1 MSKLIKNELIK
12 IFSKKSMI
20 VIGVII
26 LVIIIGFNVLNK
38 ISQNM
43 SNSYSAYSESYIRY
57 LDEELSNLDPN
68 KPSDIN
74 KYVETKSQKDLAIL
88 AKDYKETSWQAE
100 VIGTVISPII
110 EEMNNYEY
118 IDKNNEVLTIS
129 KAQYDEML
137 TALKNNDWK
146 YFANKELD
154 SLNTQIEELNTLI
167 AQDSEN
173 EDLKTQL
180 KSLELQKEVVNL
192 RLDKNINYGS
202 DNYKSIAVQNYRM
215 YMGNYIQSSQGKNL
229 TDEDKSE
236 INGYLENANLYK
248 YDLYNDTEYQNTA
261 TANYTFQNSIGTYIA
276 IIVMIVVIV
285 AGVSISEEFNKGT
298 VKLLL
303 VRPYS
308 RTKILISKLIA
319 VFITMLITTA
329 TILLLQFIIGGIVYG
344 FGTYMMNVVQ
354 FDFTTNSIVTLNIF
368 AYLGLIFIC
377 KLPIFI
383 LIGTLAFALST
394 LFLNSPL
401 AVALPILGYMG
412 SDVINMIA
420 ISYKWDW
427 VKYFVTP
434 NWDLSQY
441 LFGGTP
447 MFSGISIEFSITIC
461 AIYFVIMLVAS
472 IVSFKKRNIK
482 NVYELNILGKK

>member
-43 SNSYSAYSESYIRY
+43 SNSYSAYSESYIQY
-57 LDEELSNLDPN
+57 LDEELAELDPN

-74 KYVETKSQKDLAIL
+74 KYVETKSQKDLATL

-412 SDVINMIA
+412 SDMINMIA

-447 MFSGISIEFSITIC
+447 MFSGISVEFSITIC

-482 NVYELNILGKK
+482 NV

>member
-26 LVIIIGFNVLNK
+26 LAIIIGFNVLNK
-38 ISQNM
+38 VSQNM
-43 SNSYSAYSESYIRY
+43 SNSYSAYSEGYIQY

-74 KYVETKSQKDLAIL
+74 KYVETKSQKDLATL

-118 IDKNNEVLTIS
+118 IDKNNEALTSS
-129 KAQYDEML
+129 KAKYDEML

-154 SLNTQIEELNTLI
+154 SLNTQIEELNALI

-173 EDLKTQL
+173 DDLKTQL

-229 TDEDKSE
+229 TDEEKSE
-236 INGYLENANLYK
+236 INGYLEKANLYK

-344 FGTYMMNVVQ
+344 FGTYMMNIVQ

-412 SDVINMIA
+412 SDMINMIA

-482 NVYELNILGKK
+482 NV

>member
-43 SNSYSAYSESYIRY
+43 SNSYQAYSDGYIQY

-74 KYVETKSQKDLAIL
+74 KYVETKSQKDVATL

-118 IDKNNEVLTIS
+118 IDKNNEALTAS
-129 KAQYDEML
+129 KTKYDEML
-137 TALKNNDWK
+137 IALKNEDWK
-146 YFANKELD
+146 YFANKELENI
-154 SLNTQIEELNTLI
+154 NTQIEDLNTLI

-229 TDEDKSE
+229 TDEEKSE
-236 INGYLENANLYK
+236 INGYLEKANLYK

-276 IIVMIVVIV
+276 IIVMVVVIV

-354 FDFTTNSIVTLNIF
+354 FDFTNNSIVTLNIF
-368 AYLGLIFIC
+368 AYLGLIFVC

-482 NVYELNILGKK
+482 NV

>member
-229 TDEDKSE
+229 TDDEKSE

-276 IIVMIVVIV
+276 IIVMVVVIV

-319 VFITMLITTA
+319 VFITMLITTVA
-329 TILLLQFIIGGIVYG
+329 ILILQFIIGGIVYG

-412 SDVINMIA
+412 SDMINMIA

-482 NVYELNILGKK
+482 NV

>member
-26 LVIIIGFNVLNK
+26 LAIIIGFNVLNK
-38 ISQNM
+38 VSQNM
-43 SNSYSAYSESYIRY
+43 SNSYSAYSEGYIQY

-74 KYVETKSQKDLAIL
+74 KYVETKSQKDLATL

-118 IDKNNEVLTIS
+118 IDKNNEALTSS
-129 KAQYDEML
+129 KAKYDEML

-154 SLNTQIEELNTLI
+154 SLNTQIEELNALI

-173 EDLKTQL
+173 DDLKTQL

-229 TDEDKSE
+229 TDEEKSE
-236 INGYLENANLYK
+236 INGYLEKANLYK

-344 FGTYMMNVVQ
+344 FGTYMMNIVQ

-412 SDVINMIA
+412 SDMINMIA

-447 MFSGISIEFSITIC
+447 MFSGISVEFSITIC

-482 NVYELNILGKK
+482 NV

>member
-43 SNSYSAYSESYIRY
+43 SNSYSAYSESYIQY
-57 LDEELSNLDPN
+57 LDEELAELDPN

-74 KYVETKSQKDLAIL
+74 KYVETKSQKDLATL

-118 IDKNNEVLTIS
+118 IDKNNEALTTS

-229 TDEDKSE
+229 TDEEKSE
-236 INGYLENANLYK
+236 INGYLEKANLYK

-319 VFITMLITTA
+319 VFITMLITTVA
-329 TILLLQFIIGGIVYG
+329 ILLLQFIIGGIVYG

-412 SDVINMIA
+412 SDMINMIA

-482 NVYELNILGKK
+482 NV

>member
-118 IDKNNEVLTIS
+118 IDKNNEALTIS

-229 TDEDKSE
+229 TDEEKSE
-236 INGYLENANLYK
+236 INGYLEKANLYK

-412 SDVINMIA
+412 SDMINMIA

-447 MFSGISIEFSITIC
+447 MFSGISVEFSITIC
-461 AIYFVIMLVAS
+461 VIYFVIMLVAS

-482 NVYELNILGKK
+482 NV

>member
-38 ISQNM
+38 ISQSM
-43 SNSYSAYSESYIRY
+43 SNSNSAYSEGYIQY

-74 KYVETKSQKDLAIL
+74 KYVETKSQKDLATL

-118 IDKNNEVLTIS
+118 IDKNNEALTIS

-229 TDEDKSE
+229 TDEEKSE
-236 INGYLENANLYK
+236 INGYLEKANLYK

-261 TANYTFQNSIGTYIA
+261 TANYTFQNLIGTYIA

-344 FGTYMMNVVQ
+344 FGTYMMNIVQ

-412 SDVINMIA
+412 SDMINMIA

-447 MFSGISIEFSITIC
+447 MFSGISVEFSITIC

-482 NVYELNILGKK
+482 NV

>member
-1 MSKLIKNELIK
+1 
-12 IFSKKSMI
+12 MI

-43 SNSYSAYSESYIRY
+43 SNSYSAYSEGYIQY

-74 KYVETKSQKDLAIL
+74 KYVETKSQKDLATL

-118 IDKNNEVLTIS
+118 IDKNNEALTTS

-276 IIVMIVVIV
+276 IIVMVVVIV

-319 VFITMLITTA
+319 VFITMLVTTVA
-329 TILLLQFIIGGIVYG
+329 ILLLQFIIGGIVYG

-354 FDFTTNSIVTLNIF
+354 FDFTTNSIITLNIF

-482 NVYELNILGKK
+482 NV

>member
-43 SNSYSAYSESYIRY
+43 SNSYSAYSEGYIQY

-68 KPSDIN
+68 KHSDIN
-74 KYVETKSQKDLAIL
+74 KYVETKSQKDLVIL

-118 IDKNNEVLTIS
+118 IDKNNEALTIS

-202 DNYKSIAVQNYRM
+202 DNYKSMAIQNYRM
-215 YMGNYIQSSQGKNL
+215 
-229 TDEDKSE
+229 
-236 INGYLENANLYK
+236 
-248 YDLYNDTEYQNTA
+248 
-261 TANYTFQNSIGTYIA
+261 
-276 IIVMIVVIV
+276 
-285 AGVSISEEFNKGT
+285 
-298 VKLLL
+298 
-303 VRPYS
+303 
-308 RTKILISKLIA
+308 
-319 VFITMLITTA
+319 
-329 TILLLQFIIGGIVYG
+329 
-344 FGTYMMNVVQ
+344 
-354 FDFTTNSIVTLNIF
+354 
-368 AYLGLIFIC
+368 
-377 KLPIFI
+377 
-383 LIGTLAFALST
+383 
-394 LFLNSPL
+394 
-401 AVALPILGYMG
+401 
-412 SDVINMIA
+412 
-420 ISYKWDW
+420 
-427 VKYFVTP
+427 
-434 NWDLSQY
+434 
-441 LFGGTP
+441 
-447 MFSGISIEFSITIC
+447 
-461 AIYFVIMLVAS
+461 
-472 IVSFKKRNIK
+472 
-482 NVYELNILGKK
+482 

>member
-118 IDKNNEVLTIS
+118 IDKNNEALTIS

-215 YMGNYIQSSQGKNL
+215 YMSNYIQSSQGKNL
-229 TDEDKSE
+229 TDEEKSE
-236 INGYLENANLYK
+236 INGYLEKANLYK

-319 VFITMLITTA
+319 VFITMLITTVA
-329 TILLLQFIIGGIVYG
+329 ILLLQFIIGGIVYG

-482 NVYELNILGKK
+482 NV

>member
-38 ISQNM
+38 VSQNM
-43 SNSYSAYSESYIRY
+43 SNSYSAYSEGYIQY
-57 LDEELSNLDPN
+57 LDEELSNLDTN

-74 KYVETKSQKDLAIL
+74 KYVETKSQKDLATL

-118 IDKNNEVLTIS
+118 IDKNNEALTIS

-215 YMGNYIQSSQGKNL
+215 YMSNYIQSSQGKNL
-229 TDEDKSE
+229 TDEEKSE
-236 INGYLENANLYK
+236 INGYLEKANLYK

-482 NVYELNILGKK
+482 NV

>member
-1 MSKLIKNELIK
+1 
-12 IFSKKSMI
+12 MI

-38 ISQNM
+38 VSQNV
-43 SNSYSAYSESYIRY
+43 SNSYSAYSESYIQY

-74 KYVETKSQKDLAIL
+74 KYVETKSQKDVATL

-118 IDKNNEVLTIS
+118 IDKNNEALTAS
-129 KAQYDEML
+129 KTKYDEML
-137 TALKNNDWK
+137 IALKNEDWK
-146 YFANKELD
+146 YFANKELENI
-154 SLNTQIEELNTLI
+154 NTQIEDLNTLI

-229 TDEDKSE
+229 TDEEKSE
-236 INGYLENANLYK
+236 INGYLEKANLYK
-248 YDLYNDTEYQNTA
+248 YDLYNDTKYQNTA

-276 IIVMIVVIV
+276 IIVMVVVIV

-319 VFITMLITTA
+319 VFITMLITTVA
-329 TILLLQFIIGGIVYG
+329 ILLLQFIIGGIVYG

-354 FDFTTNSIVTLNIF
+354 FDFTNNSIVTLNIF
-368 AYLGLIFIC
+368 AYLGLIFVC

-482 NVYELNILGKK
+482 NV

>member
-74 KYVETKSQKDLAIL
+74 KYVKTKLQKDLAIL

-118 IDKNNEVLTIS
+118 IDKNNEALTAS
-129 KAQYDEML
+129 KTKYDEML
-137 TALKNNDWK
+137 IALKNEDWK
-146 YFANKELD
+146 YFANKELENI
-154 SLNTQIEELNTLI
+154 NTQIEDLNTLI

-215 YMGNYIQSSQGKNL
+215 YMGNYIQSSQGRNL

-236 INGYLENANLYK
+236 INGYLEKANLYK

-276 IIVMIVVIV
+276 IIVMVVVIV

-354 FDFTTNSIVTLNIF
+354 FDFTTNSIITLNIF

-412 SDVINMIA
+412 SDMINMIA

-447 MFSGISIEFSITIC
+447 MFSGISVEFSITIC
-461 AIYFVIMLVAS
+461 AIYFVIMIVAS

-482 NVYELNILGKK
+482 NV

>member
-12 IFSKKSMI
+12 NFSKKSMI

-26 LVIIIGFNVLNK
+26 LAIIIGFNVLNK
-38 ISQNM
+38 VSQNM
-43 SNSYSAYSESYIRY
+43 SNSYSAYSEGYIQY

-74 KYVETKSQKDLAIL
+74 KYVETKSQKDLATL

-118 IDKNNEVLTIS
+118 IDKNNEALTSS
-129 KAQYDEML
+129 KAKYDEML

-154 SLNTQIEELNTLI
+154 SLNTQIEELNALI

-173 EDLKTQL
+173 DDLKTQL

-229 TDEDKSE
+229 TDEEKSE
-236 INGYLENANLYK
+236 INGYLEKANLYK

-276 IIVMIVVIV
+276 IIVMVVVIV

-482 NVYELNILGKK
+482 NV

>member
-38 ISQNM
+38 VSQNV
-43 SNSYSAYSESYIRY
+43 SNSYSAYSESYIQY

-74 KYVETKSQKDLAIL
+74 KYVETKSQKDVATL

-118 IDKNNEVLTIS
+118 IDKNNEALTAS
-129 KAQYDEML
+129 KTKYDEML
-137 TALKNNDWK
+137 IALKNEDWK
-146 YFANKELD
+146 YFANKELENI
-154 SLNTQIEELNTLI
+154 NTQIEDLNTLI

-229 TDEDKSE
+229 TDEEKSE
-236 INGYLENANLYK
+236 INGYLEKANLYK

-276 IIVMIVVIV
+276 IIVMVVVIV

-319 VFITMLITTA
+319 VFITMLITTVA
-329 TILLLQFIIGGIVYG
+329 ILLLQFIIGGIVYG

-354 FDFTTNSIVTLNIF
+354 FDFTNNSIVTLNIF
-368 AYLGLIFIC
+368 AYLGLIFVC

-482 NVYELNILGKK
+482 NV

>member
-26 LVIIIGFNVLNK
+26 LAIIIGFNVLNK
-38 ISQNM
+38 VSQNM
-43 SNSYSAYSESYIRY
+43 SNSYSAYSEGYIQY

-74 KYVETKSQKDLAIL
+74 KYVETKSQKDLATL

-118 IDKNNEVLTIS
+118 IDKNNEALTSS
-129 KAQYDEML
+129 KAKYDEML

-154 SLNTQIEELNTLI
+154 SLNTQIEELNALI

-173 EDLKTQL
+173 DDLKTQL

-229 TDEDKSE
+229 TDEEKSE
-236 INGYLENANLYK
+236 INGYLEKANLYK

-261 TANYTFQNSIGTYIA
+261 TANYTFQNSIDTYIA
-276 IIVMIVVIV
+276 IIVMVVVIV

-354 FDFTTNSIVTLNIF
+354 FDFTANSIVTLNIF

-482 NVYELNILGKK
+482 NV

>member
-43 SNSYSAYSESYIRY
+43 SNSYSAYSEGYIQY

-74 KYVETKSQKDLAIL
+74 KYVETKSQKDLATL

-118 IDKNNEVLTIS
+118 IDKNNEALTTS

-146 YFANKELD
+146 YFANKELENI
-154 SLNTQIEELNTLI
+154 NTQIEELNTLI

-229 TDEDKSE
+229 TDEEKSE

-276 IIVMIVVIV
+276 IIVMVVVIV

-354 FDFTTNSIVTLNIF
+354 FDFTTNSIITLNIF

-461 AIYFVIMLVAS
+461 AIYFVIMLAAS

-482 NVYELNILGKK
+482 NV

>member
-1 MSKLIKNELIK
+1 M
-12 IFSKKSMI
+12 
-20 VIGVII
+20 
-26 LVIIIGFNVLNK
+26 VIIIGFNVLNK

-482 NVYELNILGKK
+482 NV

>member
-43 SNSYSAYSESYIRY
+43 SNSYSAYSEGYIQY

-74 KYVETKSQKDLAIL
+74 KYVETKSQKDLATL

-118 IDKNNEVLTIS
+118 IDKNNEALTTS

-276 IIVMIVVIV
+276 IIVMVVVIV

-319 VFITMLITTA
+319 VFITMLVTTVA
-329 TILLLQFIIGGIVYG
+329 ILLLQFIIGGIVYG

-354 FDFTTNSIVTLNIF
+354 FDFTTNSIITLNIF

-461 AIYFVIMLVAS
+461 AIYFVIMIVAS

-482 NVYELNILGKK
+482 NV

>member
-1 MSKLIKNELIK
+1 
-12 IFSKKSMI
+12 
-20 VIGVII
+20 
-26 LVIIIGFNVLNK
+26 
-38 ISQNM
+38 M

-118 IDKNNEVLTIS
+118 IDKNNEALTIS

-229 TDEDKSE
+229 TDEEKSE
-236 INGYLENANLYK
+236 INGYLEKANLYK

-412 SDVINMIA
+412 SDMINMIA

-441 LFGGTP
+441 LFAGTP

-482 NVYELNILGKK
+482 NV

>member
-1 MSKLIKNELIK
+1 
-12 IFSKKSMI
+12 MI

-38 ISQNM
+38 ISQSM
-43 SNSYSAYSESYIRY
+43 SNSYSAYSEGYIQY

-74 KYVETKSQKDLAIL
+74 KYVETKSQKDLATL

-118 IDKNNEVLTIS
+118 IDKNNEALTTS

-229 TDEDKSE
+229 TDEEKSE
-236 INGYLENANLYK
+236 INGYLEKANLYK

-319 VFITMLITTA
+319 VFITMLITTVA
-329 TILLLQFIIGGIVYG
+329 ILLLQFIIGGIVYG

-354 FDFTTNSIVTLNIF
+354 FDFTTNSIITLNIF

-447 MFSGISIEFSITIC
+447 MFSEISIEFSITIC
-461 AIYFVIMLVAS
+461 AIYFVIMLAAS

-482 NVYELNILGKK
+482 NV

>member
-43 SNSYSAYSESYIRY
+43 SNSYSAYSEGYIQY

-74 KYVETKSQKDLAIL
+74 KYVETKSQKDLATL

-118 IDKNNEVLTIS
+118 IDKNNEALTSS
-129 KAQYDEML
+129 KAKYDEML

-154 SLNTQIEELNTLI
+154 SLNTQIEELNALI

-173 EDLKTQL
+173 DDLKTQL

-229 TDEDKSE
+229 TDEEKSE
-236 INGYLENANLYK
+236 INGYLEKANLYK

-261 TANYTFQNSIGTYIA
+261 TANYTFQNSIDTYIA
-276 IIVMIVVIV
+276 IIVMVVVIV

-482 NVYELNILGKK
+482 NV

>member
-26 LVIIIGFNVLNK
+26 LAIIIGFNVLNK

-43 SNSYSAYSESYIRY
+43 SNSYSAYSEGYIQY

-74 KYVETKSQKDLAIL
+74 KYVETKSQKDLATL

-118 IDKNNEVLTIS
+118 IDKNNEALTIS

-229 TDEDKSE
+229 TDEEKSE
-236 INGYLENANLYK
+236 INGYLEKANLYK

-344 FGTYMMNVVQ
+344 FGTYMMNIVQ

-447 MFSGISIEFSITIC
+447 MFSEISIEFSITIC
-461 AIYFVIMLVAS
+461 AIYFVIMLAAS

-482 NVYELNILGKK
+482 NV

>member
-118 IDKNNEVLTIS
+118 IDKNNEALTIS

-229 TDEDKSE
+229 TDEEKSE
-236 INGYLENANLYK
+236 INGYLEKANLYK

-412 SDVINMIA
+412 SDMINMIA

-482 NVYELNILGKK
+482 NV

>member
-26 LVIIIGFNVLNK
+26 LAIIIGFNVLNK
-38 ISQNM
+38 VSQNM
-43 SNSYSAYSESYIRY
+43 SNSYSAYSEGYIQY

-74 KYVETKSQKDLAIL
+74 KYVETKSQKDLATL

-118 IDKNNEVLTIS
+118 IDKNNEALTSS
-129 KAQYDEML
+129 KAKYDEML

-154 SLNTQIEELNTLI
+154 SLNTQIEELNALI

-173 EDLKTQL
+173 DDLKTQL

-229 TDEDKSE
+229 TDEEKSE
-236 INGYLENANLYK
+236 INGYLEKANLYK

-276 IIVMIVVIV
+276 IIVMVVVIV

-412 SDVINMIA
+412 SDMINMIA

-447 MFSGISIEFSITIC
+447 MFSGISVEFSITIC
-461 AIYFVIMLVAS
+461 AIYFVIILVAS

-482 NVYELNILGKK
+482 NV

>member
-118 IDKNNEVLTIS
+118 IDKNNEALTIS

-229 TDEDKSE
+229 TDDEKSE

-276 IIVMIVVIV
+276 IIVMVVVIV

-319 VFITMLITTA
+319 VFITMLITTVA
-329 TILLLQFIIGGIVYG
+329 ILLLQFIIGGIVYG

-412 SDVINMIA
+412 SDMINMIA

-447 MFSGISIEFSITIC
+447 MFSGISVEFSITIC

-482 NVYELNILGKK
+482 NV

>member
-20 VIGVII
+20 VIGLII
-26 LVIIIGFNVLNK
+26 LAIIIGFNVLNK
-38 ISQNM
+38 VSQNM
-43 SNSYSAYSESYIRY
+43 SNSYSAYSEGYIQY

-74 KYVETKSQKDLAIL
+74 KYVETKSQKDLATL

-118 IDKNNEVLTIS
+118 IDKNNEALTSS
-129 KAQYDEML
+129 KAKYDEML

-154 SLNTQIEELNTLI
+154 SLNTQIEELNALI

-229 TDEDKSE
+229 TDEEKSE
-236 INGYLENANLYK
+236 INGYLEKANLYK

-276 IIVMIVVIV
+276 IIVMVVVIV

-319 VFITMLITTA
+319 VFITMLITTVA
-329 TILLLQFIIGGIVYG
+329 ILILQFIIGGIVYG

-368 AYLGLIFIC
+368 AYLGLIFVC

-482 NVYELNILGKK
+482 NV

>member
-26 LVIIIGFNVLNK
+26 LAIIIGFNVLNK

-43 SNSYSAYSESYIRY
+43 SNSYSAYSEGYIQY

-74 KYVETKSQKDLAIL
+74 KYVETKSQKDLATL

-118 IDKNNEVLTIS
+118 IDKNNEALTTS

-154 SLNTQIEELNTLI
+154 SLNTQIEELNALI

-276 IIVMIVVIV
+276 IIVMVVVIV

-319 VFITMLITTA
+319 VFITMLITTVA
-329 TILLLQFIIGGIVYG
+329 ILLLQFIIGGIVYG
-344 FGTYMMNVVQ
+344 FGTYMMNVIQ
-354 FDFTTNSIVTLNIF
+354 FDFTTNSIITLNIF

-461 AIYFVIMLVAS
+461 AIYFVIMLAAS

-482 NVYELNILGKK
+482 NV

>member
-26 LVIIIGFNVLNK
+26 LAIIIGFNVLNK

-43 SNSYSAYSESYIRY
+43 SNSYSAYSEGYIQY

-74 KYVETKSQKDLAIL
+74 KYVEIKSQKDLATL

-118 IDKNNEVLTIS
+118 IDKNNEALTTS

-276 IIVMIVVIV
+276 IIVMVVVIV

-319 VFITMLITTA
+319 VFITMLITTVA
-329 TILLLQFIIGGIVYG
+329 ILLLQFIIGGIVYG
-344 FGTYMMNVVQ
+344 FGTYMMNVIQ
-354 FDFTTNSIVTLNIF
+354 FDFTTNSIITLNIF

-461 AIYFVIMLVAS
+461 AIYFVIMLAAS

-482 NVYELNILGKK
+482 NV

>member
-118 IDKNNEVLTIS
+118 IDKNNEALTIS

-229 TDEDKSE
+229 TDEEKSE
-236 INGYLENANLYK
+236 INGYLEKANLYK

-482 NVYELNILGKK
+482 NV

>member
-26 LVIIIGFNVLNK
+26 LAIIIGFNVLNK
-38 ISQNM
+38 VSQNM
-43 SNSYSAYSESYIRY
+43 SNSYSAYSEGYIQY

-74 KYVETKSQKDLAIL
+74 KYVETKSQKDLATL

-118 IDKNNEVLTIS
+118 IDKNNEALTSS
-129 KAQYDEML
+129 KAKYDEML

-154 SLNTQIEELNTLI
+154 SLNTQIEELNALI

-173 EDLKTQL
+173 DDLKTQL

-229 TDEDKSE
+229 TDEEKSE
-236 INGYLENANLYK
+236 INGYLEKANLYK

-276 IIVMIVVIV
+276 IIVMVVVIV

-329 TILLLQFIIGGIVYG
+329 TIFLLQFIIGGIVYG
-344 FGTYMMNVVQ
+344 FATYMMNVVQ

-482 NVYELNILGKK
+482 NV

>member
-118 IDKNNEVLTIS
+118 IDKNNEALTIS

-202 DNYKSIAVQNYRM
+202 DNYKSMAIQNYRM
-215 YMGNYIQSSQGKNL
+215 YMGNYIQSSQGRNL

-236 INGYLENANLYK
+236 INGYLEKANLYK

-412 SDVINMIA
+412 SDMINMIA

-447 MFSGISIEFSITIC
+447 MFSGISVEFSITIC

-482 NVYELNILGKK
+482 NV

>member
-74 KYVETKSQKDLAIL
+74 KYVETKSQKDLATL

-118 IDKNNEVLTIS
+118 IDKNNEALTSS
-129 KAQYDEML
+129 KAKYDEML

-154 SLNTQIEELNTLI
+154 SLNTQIEELNALI

-173 EDLKTQL
+173 DDLKTQL

-229 TDEDKSE
+229 TDEEKSE
-236 INGYLENANLYK
+236 INGYLEKANLYK

-412 SDVINMIA
+412 SDMINMIA

-447 MFSGISIEFSITIC
+447 MFSGISVEFSITIC

-482 NVYELNILGKK
+482 NV

>member
-118 IDKNNEVLTIS
+118 IDKNNEALTIS

-229 TDEDKSE
+229 TDEEKSE
-236 INGYLENANLYK
+236 INGYLEKANLYK

-412 SDVINMIA
+412 SDMINMIA
-420 ISYKWDW
+420 ISYKLDW

-447 MFSGISIEFSITIC
+447 MFSGISVEFSITIC

-482 NVYELNILGKK
+482 NV

>member
-38 ISQNM
+38 ISQSM
-43 SNSYSAYSESYIRY
+43 SNSYSAYSEGYIQY

-74 KYVETKSQKDLAIL
+74 KYVETKSQKDLATL

-118 IDKNNEVLTIS
+118 IDKNNEALTTS

-276 IIVMIVVIV
+276 IIVMVVVIV
-285 AGVSISEEFNKGT
+285 SGVSISEEFNKGT

-308 RTKILISKLIA
+308 RTKILISKLIS
-319 VFITMLITTA
+319 VFITMIITTVA
-329 TILLLQFIIGGIVYG
+329 ILLLQFIIGGIVYG

-354 FDFTTNSIVTLNIF
+354 FDFTTNSIITLNIF
-368 AYLGLIFIC
+368 VYLGLIFIC

-420 ISYKWDW
+420 I
-427 VKYFVTP
+427 FVTP

-447 MFSGISIEFSITIC
+447 MFNGISIEFSITIC
-461 AIYFVIMLVAS
+461 AIYFAIMLVAS

-482 NVYELNILGKK
+482 NV

>member
-43 SNSYSAYSESYIRY
+43 SNSYSAYSESYIQY

-74 KYVETKSQKDLAIL
+74 KYVETKSQKDVATL

-118 IDKNNEVLTIS
+118 IDKNNEALTSS
-129 KAQYDEML
+129 KAKYDEML

-154 SLNTQIEELNTLI
+154 SLNTQIEELNALI

-173 EDLKTQL
+173 DDLKTQL

-229 TDEDKSE
+229 TDEEKSE
-236 INGYLENANLYK
+236 INGYLEKANLYK

-261 TANYTFQNSIGTYIA
+261 TANYTFQNSIDTYIA
-276 IIVMIVVIV
+276 IIVMVVVIV

-482 NVYELNILGKK
+482 NV

>member
-38 ISQNM
+38 ISQSM
-43 SNSYSAYSESYIRY
+43 SNSYSAYSEGYIQY

-74 KYVETKSQKDLAIL
+74 KYVETKSQKDLATL

-118 IDKNNEVLTIS
+118 IDKNNEALTTS

-276 IIVMIVVIV
+276 IIVMVVVIV
-285 AGVSISEEFNKGT
+285 SGVSISEEFNKGT

-412 SDVINMIA
+412 SDMINMIA

-441 LFGGTP
+441 LFG
-447 MFSGISIEFSITIC
+447 
-461 AIYFVIMLVAS
+461 
-472 IVSFKKRNIK
+472 
-482 NVYELNILGKK
+482 